1 MSNIYVLHHEDS
13 DGYASA
19 LTLYRKFGDKAK
31 YIPVQY
37 GRSLPKLTYGPNTE
51 VYIVDFSYS
60 RAVLE
65 ELKSK
70 VKTLLV
76 IDHHDTAKEELAGLD
91 YAIFDLSKSG
101 ARLTWEYFNP
111 GKEMPVVMEL
121 VEDRDMWIRSS
132 DETDYFEAGMKA
144 SPRYQSLKY
153 WNEVLENHDEL
164 QRVLDLGKILEE
176 EVRKTVS
183 DFVARKRYRVIPFY
197 FNGRRYRAAIYNA
210 TTLISRLATGVYST
224 SGDSI
229 ELTISYFTT
238 HEGEV
243 VFSFRAPKDNDVDV
257 SAIAK
262 HYGGGGRAK
271 TASCKVPLHQGLAM
285 LSVFYAA

>member
-1 MSNIYVLHHEDS
+1 MSNIYVLHHDDS

-60 RAVLE
+60 REILVDLY
-65 ELKSK
+65 SK
-70 VKTLLV
+70 VGTLLV
-76 IDHHDTAKEELAGLD
+76 IDHHDTAQEELACLEF
-91 YAIFDLSKSG
+91 AIFDLSKSG

-111 GKEMPVVMEL
+111 GKQMPVVMEL

-144 SPRYQSLKY
+144 SGRYQSLKY
-153 WNEVLENHDEL
+153 WNDVLENHDEL
-164 QRVLDLGKILEE
+164 QRVLDHGKILEE
-176 EVRKTVS
+176 EVRRTVS
-183 DFVARKRYRVIPFY
+183 DFVTKKRYKVLPFY

-210 TTLISRLATGVYST
+210 TTLISRLAAGIYS
-224 SGDSI
+224 SKQDSI
-229 ELTISYFTT
+229 EMTISYFITQDS
-238 HEGEV
+238 EV
-243 VFSFRAPKDNDVDV
+243 IFSFRAPMENDVDV

-271 TASCKVPLHQGLAM
+271 TSSCKVPLQQGLAM
-285 LSVFYAA
+285 LSVFYAS